1 MDVHSPCGRDYAVID
16 EAIDGGCAALAR
28 GAGRGSAVVSI
39 IVHSPARSFRVYWG
53 LKHPGLVR
61 LVPGNPTEWDPHF
74 DLRVESTNSNR
85 FVAPQRNPYRVSAS
99 SPWVGLNVTRLNWL
113 ELGTK
118 G

>member
-39 IVHSPARSFRVYWG
+39 IVHSPARSFRVYGG
-53 LKHPGLVR
+53 LKHPGK
-61 LVPGNPTEWDPHF
+61 PHRVGPS
-74 DLRVESTNSNR
+74 LRFESGVNQFKPICGT
-85 FVAPQRNPYRVSAS
+85 VPQRNPYRVSAS